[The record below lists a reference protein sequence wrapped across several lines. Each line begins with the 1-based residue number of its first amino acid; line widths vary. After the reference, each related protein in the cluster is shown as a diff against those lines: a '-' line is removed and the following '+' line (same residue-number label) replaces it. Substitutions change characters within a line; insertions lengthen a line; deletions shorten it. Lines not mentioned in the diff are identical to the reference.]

1 MPWSSWRAHFERNAL
16 RPLPAPPRDCD
27 GIPQPWRAPLLRS
40 LARFQVGEAG
50 EGRIARQIDR
60 VALPGVDD
68 DYRVA
73 LKLFVREEGRHARI
87 LGDIIRAMGGS
98 LLRGHWTEQA
108 FVGARRLAGVRAKLL
123 VLLAAEVVGIA
134 FYGAVATALP
144 ACDVRDRLA
153 ELCADE
159 AMHLQFHV
167 EFFRSQTP
175 TLARRLAFAS
185 AWSLVGASAS
195 ALVIADHRET
205 LRALE
210 ITPRA
215 VARALLAQV
224 HGVTRAVVERP
235 PARAFPRHGSSAIL
249 DGRAQ

>member
-123 VLLAAEVVGIA
+123 VLLAAEVVGTVA
-134 FYGAVATALP
+134 VHLRLFAGFFHEETGMAGAGRVRTDLRGSPDGGYAGRSYGGQSDDAP
-144 ACDVRDRLA
+144 
-153 ELCADE
+153 
-159 AMHLQFHV
+159 
-167 EFFRSQTP
+167 S
-175 TLARRLAFAS
+175 
-185 AWSLVGASAS
+185 
-195 ALVIADHRET
+195 
-205 LRALE
+205 
-210 ITPRA
+210 
-215 VARALLAQV
+215 
-224 HGVTRAVVERP
+224 
-235 PARAFPRHGSSAIL
+235 
-249 DGRAQ
+249 